1 MNRLLVEGLHITVL
15 GLGVVFAGLS
25 LLIVFLLLI
34 NLFFDRNGRQVR
46 HMRTVDVSPGE
57 ADGNTVKS
65 DPTEGELVA
74 AVVACL
80 AYMEASSD
88 SIT

>member
-1 MNRLLVEGLHITVL
+1 
-15 GLGVVFAGLS
+15 
-25 LLIVFLLLI
+25 
-34 NLFFDRNGRQVR
+34 VR
-46 HMRTVDVSPGE
+46 HMRTVDVSSEE
-57 ADGNTVKS
+57 AGGNKMKS

>member
-1 MNRLLVEGLHITVL
+1 M
-15 GLGVVFAGLS
+15 
-25 LLIVFLLLI
+25 
-34 NLFFDRNGRQVR
+34 
-46 HMRTVDVSPGE
+46 
-57 ADGNTVKS
+57 KS